1 MSRPVIVPTSKS
13 TSKDSGAPVL
23 NMKGLWHPFA
33 LGETGRE
40 PVPNDMILG
49 ENEGGYHPR
58 TLLLTGPNMGGKST
72 LLRATC
78 LAVIMAQVLILLHFT
93 SFFFSLGISDE
104 QLLFLNYVD
113 VNFQAFDTK
122 ETIASTHIC

>member
-1 MSRPVIVPTSKS
+1 MSRPVIVPSKS
-13 TSKDSGAPVL
+13 TSKDSGASVL
-23 NMKGLWHPFA
+23 KMKGLWHPFA

-49 ENEGGYHPR
+49 ENEGRHHPR

-78 LAVIMAQVLILLHFT
+78 LAVIMAQVLILLHST
-93 SFFFSLGISDE
+93 SFF
-104 QLLFLNYVD
+104 
-113 VNFQAFDTK
+113 
-122 ETIASTHIC
+122 